1 MLGVN
6 LAAARRTGAWW
17 SPGAVFA
24 ADFVND
30 RYMRNGVGITRAE
43 ALTITRA
50 SSKLAQTAAGQW
62 LSFPP
67 DTLARTDLGASIE
80 PAATNYIQNSI
91 MAGAVAGTP
100 GTIPAGW
107 TVPASANGLLRQV
120 VGVGATRGLPHVDI
134 RFSGTTTAESFVN
147 IDLAGANYVPTL
159 PGDAWSLSCSVALI
173 AGSLSG
179 LNPALACRLRTAMFT
194 AANGYIGELMANP
207 TLDFSGGEVFQTQS
221 ATVSNGSARLLS
233 PYFQFWY
240 ASGVGVDFAV
250 RICAP
255 QLERMAITT
264 PIPTT
269 AGTST
274 RQADTV
280 ALMLPTAGQLVTT
293 YADGSTYSQ
302 VAGSTVHTLPSA
314 TGRKAFRLVEM
325 FAV

>member
-221 ATVSNGSARLLS
+221 ATVSNGRFLL

-240 ASGVGVDFAV
+240 TSGSNIDFSV
-250 RICAP
+250 RVSVP
-255 QLERMAITT
+255 QLERT
-264 PIPTT
+264 
-269 AGTST
+269 GVTSPVLT
-274 RQADTV
+274 SVGVASRAADSV
-280 ALMLPTAGQLVTT
+280 SAMLSGPADVLVS
-293 YADGSTYSQ
+293 YSDGSTSNYHAASTPVILQ
-302 VAGSTVHTLPSA
+302 VAS
-314 TGRKAFRLVEM
+314 GRKTIRLVEA
-325 FAV
+325 F